1 MKKGGSHLEEIKVLE
16 RDILNHDK
24 IEYFAPGRFDKLS
37 YVKNKT
43 KKLKNNKLS

>member
-24 IEYFAPGRFDKLS
+24 IEYFALSRFDKLS

-43 KKLKNNKLS
+43 KKIIKKS